1 MTKNKAQRDR
11 LEILG
16 MILEASIEGTKKT
29 RLMQKCNL
37 SHEHL
42 TMNLEELMAYGLIE
56 SLNHE
61 DKVVYITTE
70 RGRSFLDS
78 FRVLTSLLNENY
90 VKVFAH
96 YLPQKDKGYQS

>member
-1 MTKNKAQRDR
+1 MAKNKAQRDR

-42 TMNLEELMAYGLIE
+42 TQNLEELVACDLIKP
-56 SLNHE
+56 LDHE

-78 FRVLTSLLNENY
+78 FRVLTSLLNDNY
-90 VKVFAH
+90 AEVFAH